1 MKKLLLIAF
10 LFIGIVAKADNLLVI
25 EMKDASKVTFNLEEK
40 PTIHFSDDKLLLE
53 SEKVAAEYN
62 LNNVLKFYF
71 TKIINT
77 DTENIKE
84 EIKEIHFSYFD
95 EVLDIEGI
103 EENDIIS
110 IYNISGKIVDINY
123 NRNSNNA
130 KISLRELPKGIYIV
144 KVSEKH
150 TIKILK

>member
-77 DTENIKE
+77 DIENIKE

>member
-25 EMKDASKVTFNLEEK
+25 EMKDASKVAFNLEEK

-71 TKIINT
+71 TIPLSTVQERGNK
-77 DTENIKE
+77 
-84 EIKEIHFSYFD
+84 
-95 EVLDIEGI
+95 
-103 EENDIIS
+103 
-110 IYNISGKIVDINY
+110 
-123 NRNSNNA
+123 
-130 KISLRELPKGIYIV
+130 
-144 KVSEKH
+144 
-150 TIKILK
+150 